1 MIMKKIVTRIS
12 AYFEGNLFAK
22 LGAQLIVVILLLL
35 FSLFYYQAYQSVT
48 VENEAKSV
56 TAKLT
61 SKAVLDKIE
70 RNFYERFGDVQ
81 AFAVNKLVVDRLQ
94 GDTAHIADLQ
104 TFINTMVQYYV
115 LYDLMVVCDLQ
126 GNVIMSNTIDKSNTP
141 IVTQNLIG
149 KNFANEEW
157 FRVCNSASGPEGG
170 AWYSDFMVN
179 EDVKTIY
186 TKDGYGMA
194 FAAPIKDALGKVIGV
209 WYNYASWKE
218 VTQSIR
224 ILAESDLHQT
234 YPDAKMLITRNEGE
248 IIDANDAKII
258 NAGIKVDSVLA
269 AADDFSLKIAGHQFE
284 FANLV
289 SGWSKATG
297 AYIYKGKNW
306 NAVTLIP
313 KTKLSLMQFIGPD
326 LLPVI
331 LITLF
336 VIFGIGVFFYKII
349 AKAVIDKVIYLKS
362 VLLEFSNG
370 NLPQIDSS
378 MQSHDEIGEIAS
390 AVKNVSENLNK
401 LVTVLSTNVNAV
413 DKEKD
418 IVVFNNQGI
427 LGTALASMRENLRK
441 VAEED
446 QKRIWA
452 TEGMAKFGEI
462 LRNNTNGIAVLTD
475 NILVNLVKYLGV
487 NQGGLFVVNDA
498 NQHDKYLELIAC
510 YAWDKKKYLNIRVN
524 EGEGLVGQAWQE
536 SDVIYLSEVPQD
548 FVKITSG
555 LGDANPTNILI
566 VPLTM
571 NDETYGVIELASL
584 TLIEPFQIDFL
595 KKLAESIASTL
606 ASAKTNERTKYLLTQ
621 SQQQTEEMR
630 AQEEEMRQNMEEM
643 QATAEESER
652 KSMNYENAI
661 QRLNDEI
668 NELNQE
674 IDKLK
679 S

>member
-1 MIMKKIVTRIS
+1 MKKISNKIK
-12 AYFEGNLFAK
+12 AYFEGKLFAK

-35 FSLFYYQAYQSVT
+35 SSLFYYQAYQSVM
-48 VENEAKSV
+48 VDNKAKSV
-56 TAKLT
+56 TATLT
-61 SKAVLDKIE
+61 SKAILDKID

-94 GDTAHIADLQ
+94 GDTAHLADLQ
-104 TFINTMVQYYV
+104 TFVNTMVQYYV
-115 LYDLMVVCDLQ
+115 LYDLMLVCDLQ
-126 GNVIMSNTIDKSNTP
+126 GNVVLSNTIDKSNTP

-149 KNFANEEW
+149 KNYANEEW
-157 FRVCNSASGPEGG
+157 FRVCSSTTGPAGG

-179 EDVKTIY
+179 DAVKTIY
-186 TKDGYGMA
+186 TSDGYGMA
-194 FAAPIKDALGKVIGV
+194 FAAPIKDTTGKVIGV
-209 WYNYASWKE
+209 WYNFASWKE
-218 VTQSIR
+218 VTQAIR
-224 ILAESDLHQT
+224 ILAENELRQT
-234 YPDAKMLITRNEGE
+234 YAEAKILMTRNEGE
-248 IIDANDAKII
+248 IIDANDSKII
-258 NAGIKVDSVLA
+258 NAGIKVDSVQVKNEGFSIKISGHHVNF
-269 AADDFSLKIAGHQFE
+269 ADWI
-284 FANLV
+284 
-289 SGWSKATG
+289 SGWSTASG

-306 NAVTLIP
+306 HAVTLIP
-313 KTKLSLMQFIGPD
+313 KTKLSFMQFFGED
-326 LLPVI
+326 MLPVI
-331 LITLF
+331 LITLI
-336 VIFGIGVFFYKII
+336 VVFGIGMFFYKII
-349 AKAVIDKVIYLKS
+349 AKAVIDKVIYLKG

-370 NLPQIDSS
+370 NLPQIDAS
-378 MQSHDEIGEIAS
+378 MQSQDEIGEIAS

-401 LVTVLSTNVNAV
+401 LVTVLSTNVNSV
-413 DKEKD
+413 DKEKE
-418 IVVFNNQGI
+418 IVVFNNQGV
-427 LGTALASMRENLRK
+427 LGSALVGMRENLRK

-487 NQGGLFVVNDA
+487 NQGGLFVVNDT
-498 NQHDKYLELIAC
+498 NQHNKYLELIAC
-510 YAWDKKKYLNIRVN
+510 YAWDKKKYINTRIE
-524 EGEGLVGQAWQE
+524 EGQGLVGQAWQE
-536 SDVIYLSEVPQD
+536 SDVIYLTEVPQD

-571 NDETYGVIELASL
+571 NDETFGVIELASL
-584 TLIEPFQIDFL
+584 SSIEPFQIDFL

-668 NELNQE
+668 YELNQE
-674 IDKLK
+674 INKLK